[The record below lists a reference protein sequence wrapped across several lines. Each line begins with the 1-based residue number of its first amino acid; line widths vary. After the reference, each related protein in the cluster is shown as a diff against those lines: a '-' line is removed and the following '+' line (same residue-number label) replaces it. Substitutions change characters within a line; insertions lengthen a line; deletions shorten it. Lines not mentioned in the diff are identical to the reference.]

1 MLKRNKKNV
10 LIGVCALAGVAL
22 TSVGF
27 ATWVVGVQNTKANTQ
42 YDVKVDNVESDTVY
56 LTVNKDKGSINIGE
70 SESHEKAVG
79 EIIGTKQ
86 GEGAKLVENAM
97 QFSIN
102 DITLKVGNVATKPT
116 KLKVELQALEANNV
130 VVGGVD
136 FFKRE
141 AKTYHYVEY
150 SRTIDLVYDTGNMV
164 KDTSVVN
171 DSYTTYKY
179 TEKDAH
185 VFTDTLK
192 WGDFFGT
199 GDVSPVNY
207 YNGLK
212 VTDGL
217 TDENEKFEK
226 LLSASSKA
234 HDEIKAMNT
243 ALSKATLTFLISVE

>member
-42 YDVKVDNVESDTVY
+42 YDVKVDDVESDTVY
-56 LTVNKDKGSINIGE
+56 LTVGATKGSINIGE
-70 SESHEKAVG
+70 SQGHKKAEG
-79 EIIGTKQ
+79 EIIGTKE
-86 GEGAKLVENAM
+86 GEGAQVVENAM

-102 DITLKVGNVATKPT
+102 DITLKVGNGVTAPT
-116 KLKVELQALEANNV
+116 KLKIELQALEANNV
-130 VVGGVD
+130 VVEKVD
-136 FFKRE
+136 SFNRPKN
-141 AKTYHYVEY
+141 TYHYVEY
-150 SRTIDLVYDTGNMV
+150 SRTVDLVYESGNMV

-179 TEKDAH
+179 TEKDAN

-199 GDVSPVNY
+199 GNVSPVNY
-207 YNGLK
+207 YNGLN
-212 VTDGL
+212 VADGL
-217 TDENEKFEK
+217 TGDARFEK
-226 LLSASSKA
+226 LLNASSKA
-234 HDEIKAMNT
+234 HDEVKAMHT
-243 ALSKATLTFLISVE
+243 ALNTATLTFLISVE